1 MTTEKGDEFHN
12 LTFSQREGRAPLPEV
27 MKLEHVP
34 WKFRQLAWHFVDS
47 AIRNKT
53 HFDFDMYDN
62 EHSRGI
68 DSIIW
73 SYRFE
78 IQLEPHDDISH
89 STPSKDREVS
99 RKLLL
104 DGEYHDVLTF
114 VEYILRHEECSD
126 KLYAS
131 LKHGFDQSPIA
142 YYAEKIDGQPTII
155 PRINR
160 EAGEA
165 TRRAIQ
171 TISEGVTVGAA
182 THLRQAA
189 ERINARQYADSIAD
203 SIHAVESVARV
214 IDPKASGTLGPA
226 LKSLEKTGLLKH
238 PVLTEA
244 FNKLYGY
251 TNDEQGIRHALLER
265 NAADVGQD
273 EAVFM
278 FSACASFA
286 AYLTDKHR
294 QVGEREADGG

>member
-12 LTFSQREGRAPLPEV
+12 LTFSQREGKASLPEV
-27 MKLEHVP
+27 MKLGHVP
-34 WKFRQLAWHFVDS
+34 RKFRQLAWHSVDS
-47 AIRNKT
+47 AIGNKA
-53 HFDFDMYDN
+53 HFDFDFYDDDH
-62 EHSRGI
+62 HSRGI
-68 DSIIW
+68 DHIIW

-78 IQLEPHDDISH
+78 IQLKTHDVISH
-89 STPSKDREVS
+89 SKPSKDREVS
-99 RKLLL
+99 RNILL
-104 DGEYHDVLTF
+104 DGEYHDVITF

-131 LKHGFDQSPIA
+131 LIQAFDQSPIA
-142 YYAEKIDGQPTII
+142 YFVEKINGQPTII

-165 TRRAIQ
+165 TRRAIE
-171 TISEGVTVGAA
+171 TICEGGMDGAA

-238 PVLTEA
+238 PVLTET
-244 FNKLYGY
+244 FKKLYGY

-278 FSACASFA
+278 FGACASFA

-294 QVGEREADGG
+294 QVREREAGG